1 MSARSQARRQA
12 RQSKAARR
20 WGDSLTPINKKGQV
34 PASTQPYN
42 RSSCDILKP
51 SREGLGNPSA

>member
-12 RQSKAARR
+12 RRGKNARR

-42 RSSCDILKP
+42 RSSYAIFEPSRRTLEKP
-51 SREGLGNPSA
+51 SA